1 LRTVLVIAMLLLSVA
16 AGVQP
21 IAAEQVVGQP
31 DVSLSVQDNRI
42 APGERTSINVAVT
55 NDGFLDR
62 GGPAALEQRIKT
74 ARGVS
79 VKIRDDQIDASIDV
93 TSGTVA
99 LGSLP
104 DGAVATAPFRLKV
117 NESLEPGTY
126 EIPVEVRYSYTTI
139 ADYEESRTP
148 PGYTDVSYA
157 DSFRRETMTID
168 LVVEPEPRFEVVP
181 SDTEPVVAGDTGTL
195 RFTLQ
200 NVGSETAHHATVSL
214 SARSNDIFFGQPTQP
229 QPSQSVFIEELDPGE
244 QQSVSVQVG
253 ARTSLSPGSYPVA
266 VDVAYETPDG
276 LAGQSQTL
284 STGVQVEPERTFAI
298 RNLSTQSFRVDEDE
312 ANVRATVVNTG
323 ERAAQNVVVRV
334 QGPQSV
340 QATGPE
346 TVVGDLAPGESAAVR
361 FTFAIPADAEPG
373 SISLSFDV
381 EYENLDGDL
390 RQLDEPLRKGVAL
403 EQERDTFEVVDV
415 DTELTAGSEATLAVT
430 LRYTGSESIG
440 TANAKVF
447 VNDPLSSADDG
458 AFIGEFEPGE
468 ERTAEFTISAA
479 GTAIQKEYPAT
490 VEIRYDDANGEST
503 LADGLQVGVPVSSD
517 SGGLPVGYV
526 GAGVGVLL
534 LSGGV
539 FLWQRQR
546 G

>member
-346 TVVGDLAPGESAAVR
+346 TAVGDLAPGESAAVR

>member
-74 ARGVS
+74 ARSVS

-346 TVVGDLAPGESAAVR
+346 TAVGDLAPGESAAVR

-546 G
+546 S

>member
-1 LRTVLVIAMLLLSVA
+1 MLLLSVA

-104 DGAVATAPFRLKV
+104 DGAVATAPFRLNV

-139 ADYEESRTP
+139 ADYEESRTS

-214 SARSNDIFFGQPTQP
+214 STRSNDIFFGQPTQP

-284 STGVQVEPERTFAI
+284 STGVQVEPERTFEI

-340 QATGPE
+340 QATGLE
-346 TVVGDLAPGESAAVR
+346 TAVGDLAPGESAAVR

-430 LRYTGSESIG
+430 LRYTGRESIG

-490 VEIRYDDANGEST
+490 VEIRYDDANGESK

-546 G
+546 S